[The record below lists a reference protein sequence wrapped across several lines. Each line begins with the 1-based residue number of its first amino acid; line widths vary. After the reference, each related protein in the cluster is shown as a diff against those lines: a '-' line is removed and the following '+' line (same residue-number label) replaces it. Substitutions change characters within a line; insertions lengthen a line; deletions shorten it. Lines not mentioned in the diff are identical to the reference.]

1 VTELIAPKKPSQEC
15 AIPDSDEPL
24 RQGDIVCTESAQP
37 TDFAQIYVI
46 ATADCDLANE
56 KHFGRLL
63 AFPIIP
69 LEHYF
74 MQYRVSKIIDDIQH
88 GSGGLDECS
97 LEVLGDMLN
106 LAEQNVPKDH
116 YALDWLRRTPVS
128 EILNSLEAEITPLD
142 NSASKIAD
150 LRRAALR
157 LEPLVSLLNS
167 PPDMTK
173 RTEVCRYIDDA
184 KAALG
189 QKLKKGANAYLDSEL
204 RSFASKNT
212 PRDAFL
218 ISSIPP
224 LPSEPPGYVVALRF
238 PEQLTTD
245 EIATR
250 RVRKGQPS
258 KRFLRQSRV
267 VWPYSTALM
276 SQFASL
282 YTAVGLPDDYR
293 STLQLVVD
301 MISDAWQKET

>member
-1 VTELIAPKKPSQEC
+1 MTHPIAPKKPMHEC

-24 RQGDIVCTESAQP
+24 RQGDIVCAESAQP
-37 TDFAQIYVI
+37 RDLAQIYVI

-69 LEHYF
+69 LEDYF
-74 MQYRVSKIIDDIQH
+74 MRYRVSKIIDDIQH
-88 GSGGLDECS
+88 GSGGLAERS
-97 LEVLGDMLN
+97 LEVLSEMLN
-106 LAEQNVPKDH
+106 LTEQPVPENH

-128 EILNSLEAEITPLD
+128 EILNSLEAEAARLD
-142 NSASKIAD
+142 NRESRTAK
-150 LRRAALR
+150 LRTAAEKLGS
-157 LEPLVSLLNS
+157 LVSLLNS
-167 PPDMTK
+167 PPDTTK
-173 RTEVCRYIDDA
+173 QKDACRYIGDA

-189 QKLKKGANAYLDSEL
+189 QKLTKGAQTYLEGEL
-204 RSFASKNT
+204 RSFAGKNT

-218 ISSIPP
+218 IADIPP
-224 LPSEPPGYVVALRF
+224 LLSTPFGYVVALRF

-245 EIATR
+245 EIATQ
-250 RVRKGQPS
+250 RVRKEPQP
-258 KRFLRQSRV
+258 KRFLRKSRV

-293 STLQLVVD
+293 TSIQLCVD
-301 MISDAWQKET
+301 MITRAWNET